1 MLAIAKKY
9 FEAKKENTLC
19 SDRNLDARI
28 FQEKFEMWRAASHSR
43 SSEIKCCASNFSKK
57 CMHPELPLRS
67 QTTDS
72 KTVKIEYYGH
82 LYK

>member
-28 FQEKFEMWRAASHSR
+28 SQDKFEMLRAVR
-43 SSEIKCCASNFSKK
+43 IPVVKSNAV
-57 CMHPELPLRS
+57 L
-67 QTTDS
+67 QTFQKNVCT
-72 KTVKIEYYGH
+72 
-82 LYK
+82 LNFP